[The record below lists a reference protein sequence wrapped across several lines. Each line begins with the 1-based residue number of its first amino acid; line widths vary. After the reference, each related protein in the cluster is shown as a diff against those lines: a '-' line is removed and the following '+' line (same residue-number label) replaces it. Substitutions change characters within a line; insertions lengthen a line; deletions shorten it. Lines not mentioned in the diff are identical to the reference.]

1 MAFRA
6 ILIAGP
12 TASGKSHLAM
22 RAAKALGGEIVG
34 ADSMQVYREL
44 RIITAR
50 PGPEDTGAVPHHLY
64 GVLSVR
70 EVCSA
75 GRWLDM
81 LAPVLDDLR
90 ARETP
95 AIIVGGT
102 GLYFKAALEGL
113 APTPEIPDAVRRD
126 ARDLMD
132 RLGPEALH
140 ARLQSVDPDSAA
152 RLGPTDS
159 QRIAR
164 AWEVWQATGKPLS
177 AWQADVTPGPLA
189 EDDRAGRV
197 EKLAILPHRDWLY
210 PRINARFE
218 QMVREGA
225 LEEARILA
233 DMDLPADHP
242 AMKALGIPPLLGF
255 LRGERELESAIAEGQ
270 KQTRHYAKRQMT
282 WIRHQFAHWRHL
294 DEQEMKRFFENS
306 FSII

>member
-12 TASGKSHLAM
+12 TASGKSRLALSV
-22 RAAKALGGEIVG
+22 AKAQGGEIVG

-50 PGPEDTGAVPHHLY
+50 PSPEETAQVPHHLY
-64 GVLSVR
+64 GVLPVR

-75 GRWLDM
+75 GRWLDL
-81 LAPVLDDLR
+81 LAPVLEGLR

-113 APTPEIPDAVRRD
+113 APTPEIPDAIRRD

-132 RLGPEALH
+132 RLGPAAMH
-140 ARLQSVDPDSAA
+140 ARLETVDPDMAA
-152 RLGPTDS
+152 QLEPADS

-177 AWQADVTPGPLA
+177 AWQTEAEPGPLA
-189 EDDRAGRV
+189 DDDRAGRV
-197 EKLAILPHRDWLY
+197 EKLALLPNRDWLY
-210 PRINARFE
+210 PRINDRFE
-218 QMVREGA
+218 EMIRDGA
-225 LEEARILA
+225 LEEVRKLA
-233 DMDLPADHP
+233 DMGLPADHP
-242 AMKALGIPPLLGF
+242 ALKALGIPPLLAH
-255 LRGERELESAIAEGQ
+255 LRGELDLETAIAEGQ

-282 WIRHQFAHWRHL
+282 WIRHQFADWRHM
-294 DEQEMKRFFENS
+294 DAQ
-306 FSII
+306 